1 VSGTTRHRPCGP
13 AGRGCGGSAPP
24 LAKEGAPGAGP
35 APQAATSSASLAG
48 AALAGEVLGWQVAL
62 LLQAGAP
69 PDQAWAG
76 LVKVRAELRRTG
88 KAA

>member
-1 VSGTTRHRPCGP
+1 MSGSRHRPRGP
-13 AGRGCGGSAPP
+13 ASRETGRSVPP
-24 LAKEGAPGAGP
+24 PAKGGAPGAGP

>member
-1 VSGTTRHRPCGP
+1 VPPP
-13 AGRGCGGSAPP
+13 AKG
-24 LAKEGAPGAGP
+24 GAPGAGP
-35 APQAATSSASLAG
+35 APQAATSLAG
-48 AALAGEVLGWQVAL
+48 AALAGEVLGRQVAL
-62 LLQAGAP
+62 LLQAGAT

>member
-1 VSGTTRHRPCGP
+1 
-13 AGRGCGGSAPP
+13 
-24 LAKEGAPGAGP
+24 
-35 APQAATSSASLAG
+35 LAG